1 MLTQITGEVSEYWI
15 AFFIFLGLVFI
26 VLFSALV
33 YYAILIFKRYLAN
46 KLINYLYGKKER
58 ENGKDGGAGGRRS

>member
-58 ENGKDGGAGGRRS
+58 ENGRNSRAGKP

>member
-33 YYAILIFKRYLAN
+33 YYAILIVKRYLAN

-58 ENGKDGGAGGRRS
+58 ENGKDSEDGRRRS